1 MSKAHSYHFIFQDG
15 TEYVDLVPSFPDVLN
30 IILKENDHFQGN
42 ESSDE
47 ENRDMF
53 VQLNRQ
59 DLEENRKPEGY
70 NRKGKYRLIFPM
82 DRMEMYVKS
91 TSNGIK
97 TSDVRRVGEKIQE
110 ILSASGL
117 KFTTAEDDFIELC

>member
-1 MSKAHSYHFIFQDG
+1 MSKAYSYHFIFQEG
-15 TEYVDLVPSFPDVLN
+15 TQYIDLVPSFPDVLN

-42 ESSDE
+42 EASDE

-82 DRMEMYVKS
+82 DRMEMYIKS

-97 TSDVRRVGEKIQE
+97 PADLKRVGEKIQE

-117 KFTTAEDDFIELC
+117 RFTTAENDFIEL